1 MAGVCSDMMPHNPLG
16 PICTAANIHFAAAIP
31 NFAWLEERLYP
42 RRGATPGDDINSLL
56 SFTGDADADAGN
68 RALAENRI
76 DPLVPPTPYTHA
88 PASASVLAC
97 VVLAC
102 ASVLTLIAGCRAD
115 HMHCCT
121 IAHDDCLTLC
131 T

>member
-1 MAGVCSDMMPHNPLG
+1 MMPHNPLG

-56 SFTGDADADAGN
+56 SFTGDADADAVN

-88 PASASVLAC
+88 PASASVLGSISVSAGISS
-97 VVLAC
+97 VPGSIGTSAD
-102 ASVLTLIAGCRAD
+102 ASATS
-115 HMHCCT
+115 
-121 IAHDDCLTLC
+121 
-131 T
+131 